1 MATARVRVRQA
12 FVGLLACTLMLVG
25 LDAVAQADT
34 TRATSR
40 LRAALVADMR
50 SNPKIPGEALA
61 VSAPGIHV
69 ALAVGVAD
77 VKART
82 PLGADTP
89 FRVAS
94 VTKTFVAAAILRL
107 SEEGKI
113 RLDMPISRYL
123 SSGSLA
129 VLSAGHYQPQRITVR
144 QLLLHTGGLFDY
156 AERAAYDHI
165 NESDPG
171 HQWTRAEQLRFAV
184 EHGNPVAKPG
194 EKFNYS
200 DTGYILL
207 GEILERVSGLPLAA
221 AVRNLLHFDRVGLDH
236 TYWET
241 LEPAPAGARSRAHQY
256 YDTYDNIALDAS
268 SDLYGGGGLISTVS
282 DLATFYRALFHGE
295 VFDRRRT
302 LDTMTKVSGPGRDA
316 AAAMGIFALDVDGE
330 RCFSHP
336 GYWGTEAV
344 YCPRLDL
351 AYARTT
357 NQADDDDFDSAP
369 LERVIVSVAKER
381 RGLDSPRDRQPR

>member
-1 MATARVRVRQA
+1 M
-12 FVGLLACTLMLVG
+12 
-25 LDAVAQADT
+25 
-34 TRATSR
+34 R

-50 SNPKIPGEALA
+50 SNPGIPGEALA
-61 VSAPGIHV
+61 VERARVHV
-69 ALAVGVAD
+69 VLAVGLAD
-77 VKART
+77 VEART
-82 PLGADTP
+82 PLDGDTP

-113 RLDMPISRYL
+113 GLDTPISRYL
-123 SSGSLA
+123 SSDSLA
-129 VLSAGHYQPQRITVR
+129 VLGADHYQPQRITVR
-144 QLLLHTGGLFDY
+144 QLLLHTSGLFDY
-156 AERAAYDHI
+156 AESAAYDHI

-171 HQWTRAEQLRFAV
+171 HHWTRAEQLRFAT
-184 EHGNPVAKPG
+184 EHGDPVGQPG
-194 EKFNYS
+194 KKFNYS

-207 GEILERVSGLPLAA
+207 GEIIERVSGEPLAA
-221 AVRNLLHFDRVGLDH
+221 AVRNLLHFDRVGLHD

-241 LEPAPAGARSRAHQY
+241 LEPTPVGATPRAHQY

-302 LDTMTKVSGPGRDA
+302 LDTMTSVSGPGRDA

-330 RCFSHP
+330 RCFGHP
-336 GYWGTEAV
+336 GYWGTEAT

-351 AYARTT
+351 AFARTT

-369 LERVIVSVAKER
+369 LERVIVSVVKESGADLMHRALDNHRGRSRPAGAGATR
-381 RGLDSPRDRQPR
+381 RDP

>member
-1 MATARVRVRQA
+1 MATACVRIRRV
-12 FVGLLACTLMLVG
+12 FVGWLACAVVLVG
-25 LDAVAQADT
+25 LDTVALADT
-34 TRATSR
+34 AREATR
-40 LRAALVADMR
+40 LRAALVADLR
-50 SNPKIPGEALA
+50 RNPGIPGEALA
-61 VSAPGIHV
+61 VNAPGIHV
-69 ALAVGVAD
+69 ALAVGLAYVN
-77 VKART
+77 ART
-82 PLGADTP
+82 RLDGDTP

-113 RLDMPISRYL
+113 GLGTPISRYL
-123 SSGSLA
+123 SAASLA
-129 VLSAGHYQPQRITVR
+129 VLNAGRYQPHRITVR

-156 AERAAYDHI
+156 AESAAYDHI

-171 HQWTRAEQLRFAV
+171 HEWTRAEQLRFAT
-184 EHGNPVAKPG
+184 EHGNPAGKPG
-194 EKFNYS
+194 KTFNYS

-207 GEILERVSGLPLAA
+207 GEILERVSGEPLAA
-221 AVRNLLHFDRVGLDH
+221 AVRHLLHFDRVGLDD
-236 TYWET
+236 TFWEK
-241 LEPAPAGARSRAHQY
+241 LEPAPAGASPGAHQY
-256 YDTYDNIALDAS
+256 YATYDNIALDAS

-295 VFDRRRT
+295 VFDRRET
-302 LDTMTKVSGPGRDA
+302 LDTMTKVSGPGRDD

-336 GYWGTEAV
+336 GYWGTEAA

-351 AYARTT
+351 AFARTT

-369 LERVIVSVAKER
+369 LERVIVSVAKSAAR
-381 RGLDSPRDRQPR
+381 P